1 MKQTLLCVLLLFSSG
16 AINATNPPIAKLK
29 KPSGPVEYSVN
40 RHTVRPAPRIKY
52 MFEGYVIRM
61 GGDGAAKLVN

>member
-40 RHTVRPAPRIKY
+40 RNTVRPALEPNICLKY
-52 MFEGYVIRM
+52 TRFEWVEM
-61 GGDGAAKLVN
+61 ALLN